1 MPVGGIRGMMGPD
14 QTTLTARR
22 REDARGA
29 AQWGYTN
36 DICLARDSEV
46 DSESDLDS
54 TANLNICRL
63 GARRTVTSC

>member
-1 MPVGGIRGMMGPD
+1 MMGPD
-14 QTTLTARR
+14 LTTLAARR

-36 DICLARDSEV
+36 DVCLARDSEV
-46 DSESDLDS
+46 DRDSESDLDS